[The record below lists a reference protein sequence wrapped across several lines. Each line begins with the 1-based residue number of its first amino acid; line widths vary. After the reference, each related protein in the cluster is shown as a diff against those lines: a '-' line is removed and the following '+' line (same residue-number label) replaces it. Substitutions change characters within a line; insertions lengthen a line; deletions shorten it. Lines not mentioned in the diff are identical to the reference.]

1 MRDSGALPASAPIP
15 LRRNR
20 DFQLLW
26 SGQAVSVLGSEISA
40 IAYPL
45 LVLALTSSPAL
56 AGIVGFAGR
65 LPNLLLPLPAG
76 ALVDRW
82 DRRRLMIVCDVGRGG
97 ALASLALA
105 LLLGHLSMAQI
116 LAVAFVEGTLGVLF
130 RLAQLGA
137 VRRVV
142 PAEQLPAALSQ
153 EEGRMRGAGLLGRP
167 VGGLLFGLGQLLPF
181 LADAASYVA
190 SVGTLLLI
198 RSRFQED
205 RVAERRHMIAEIRE
219 GLVWLWNQPFLRMAA
234 ALVAASNLLFQALVL
249 VLIVLARERGAPPSL
264 IGLMLGGAGLGGLFG
279 ALCASWFQRR
289 LPAKAVVIGANWV
302 WAVLMPLVVFAP
314 NLYALGGVLALMA
327 FIGPAWNVVMGTYRL
342 RLTPDALLGRVAS
355 AGSMLAAGA
364 LPLGSLM
371 GGLLIQSIGP
381 VGASVVL
388 SSGMLLLAVAGTV
401 SPSVRHARAVRFG

>member
-1 MRDSGALPASAPIP
+1 MRQARLGERGRLPATAPIP

-26 SGQAVSVLGSEISA
+26 SGQAVSVLGSQISA

-56 AGIVGFAGR
+56 AGIVGFAGS

-82 DRRRLMIVCDVGRGG
+82 DRRRLMIFCDVGRGG

-105 LLLGHLSMAQI
+105 LLLGHLSLAQI
-116 LAVAFVEGTLGVLF
+116 LVVAFVEGTLGVLF
-130 RLAQLGA
+130 SLALLGA

-142 PAEQLPAALSQ
+142 PAEQLPSALSQ
-153 EEGRMRGAGLLGRP
+153 EEGRIRGAGLLGWP
-167 VGGLLFGLGQLLPF
+167 AGGLLFGFGQLLPF
-181 LADAASYVA
+181 LADAVSYVA

-198 RSRFQED
+198 RSRFQEV
-205 RVAERRHMIAEIRE
+205 RVAERRHMIAEIHE
-219 GLVWLWNQPFLRMAA
+219 GLAWLWNQPFLRMAA

-249 VLIVLARERGAPPSL
+249 VLIVLARDRGASPSL
-264 IGLMLGGAGLGGLFG
+264 IGLMLGGAGLGGLLG

-302 WAVLMPLVVFAP
+302 WAALMPLVIFAP
-314 NLYALGGVLALMA
+314 NPYALGGVFALMA
-327 FIGPAWNVVMGTYRL
+327 FIGPPGT
-342 RLTPDALLGRVAS
+342 
-355 AGSMLAAGA
+355 
-364 LPLGSLM
+364 
-371 GGLLIQSIGP
+371 
-381 VGASVVL
+381 L
-388 SSGMLLLAVAGTV
+388 SWAPTACG
-401 SPSVRHARAVRFG
+401 